1 MAKISVLF
9 LIAVLLIPGTAWAQP
24 VQVSSSDLI
33 EKAKALDLRE
43 VVYHGEVIGDI
54 MKRGERTW
62 INVSDGANAIGIFVH
77 TSDLGNVSIPGRYK
91 MQGDE
96 VSITGIFHRACP
108 EHGGDMDIHADS
120 INMSASGYRVSYEI
134 EAWKV
139 IAAAVLTL
147 ANLALVFH
155 IIRKRRRN

>member
-9 LIAVLLIPGTAWAQP
+9 LIAVLLIPGAAWAQP

-54 MKRGERTW
+54 LKRGEHAW

-77 TSDLGNVSIPGRYK
+77 TSDLRNVSIPGRYS
-91 MQGDE
+91 MHGDE
-96 VSITGIFHRACP
+96 VSVTGAFHRACS
-108 EHGGDMDIHADS
+108 EHGGDMDIHADDVKL
-120 INMSASGYRVSYEI
+120 SASGYKVSYEI
-134 EAWKV
+134 EAWKA
-139 IAAAVLTL
+139 IAAAILTL
-147 ANLALVFH
+147 ANLVLIFH
-155 IIRKRRRN
+155 IIRKRRRD